1 MAHVHNN
8 GGTMSESTGVFES
21 WQKAMLA
28 GDADAIGD
36 LYEDDAV
43 LLIPSMEIVA
53 RGKKEIRDAWAGL
66 IAMGPVHSI
75 DVSEHQQTIAG
86 DVAYAMVAGVMKG
99 EMGGEAVEIPFRAT
113 EVQRRGPD
121 GTWRYVL
128 DHG

>member
-1 MAHVHNN
+1 
-8 GGTMSESTGVFES
+8 MSESTGVFES

-28 GDADAIGD
+28 GDADAIGE
-36 LYEDDAV
+36 LYEDDAT
-43 LLIPSMEIVA
+43 LIIPSMDVLA
-53 RGKKEIRDAWAGL
+53 RGKNAIREAWAGL
-66 IAMGPVHSI
+66 IAAGRIDAI
-75 DVSEHQQTIAG
+75 DVSEHEQTIVG

-99 EMGGEAVEIPFRAT
+99 EMGGESVELPFRAT